1 MIYKYNE
8 HVSAKA
14 LSDLRE
20 AVGWN
25 RMESEYEN
33 PLLTSYLEC
42 KNECFLYKA
51 GLFIWR
57 NIY

>member
-1 MIYKYNE
+1 MTNSKGEYEMIYKYNE

-25 RMESEYEN
+25 RME
-33 PLLTSYLEC
+33 
-42 KNECFLYKA
+42 
-51 GLFIWR
+51 
-57 NIY
+57 